1 MKQRMILIQ
10 ANARQQGAPSLGLA
24 YLASYLREKIKNIEI
39 IIVESIPEDW
49 HEIEKLSATVVG
61 MGVLTPQF
69 PDAVAFT
76 QTIKENMDIP
86 IIIGGAHISACPQ
99 LLPNSC
105 DIGVIGEGEETFY
118 QIISQRAFTAEKLA
132 NIKGVV
138 YHQKGKVVIN
148 PLRSLIKN
156 LDDIPSPARDLLNM
170 KHYLKGQNVFGPH
183 IGRGTHM
190 FTARGCPY
198 HCPFCF
204 SSKFWR
210 ATFRTNSPEYVVDE
224 MEHLISYYSSK
235 LIYIYD
241 DLFTINKAR
250 MQKIAQLMQE
260 KGLNQETEL
269 GVVGRCDLFDEE
281 TCIILKQMNVKHVS
295 FGMESGNERILAL
308 LKNGKMKTS
317 HIKNSVSLARKYGFT
332 IDGSYIIGSPSETEE
347 EMLETLEF
355 IKSLK
360 LDKFAFTTAIPYP
373 GTKFWEIM
381 EKQGRISY
389 DVDWRQLQMINRE
402 LLDNTDNQFLMID
415 SISKKR
421 FLEIWD
427 MFEKERL
434 KLWSYDWKKH
444 N

>member
-1 MKQRMILIQ
+1 MKQRLILIQ
-10 ANARQQGAPSLGLA
+10 ANKRQQGAPSLGLA
-24 YLASYLREKIKNIEI
+24 YLASYIRKKIKDIEVI
-39 IIVESIPEDW
+39 IKEIMPQDW
-49 HEIEKLSATVVG
+49 HGIEELSPSIIG
-61 MGVLTPQF
+61 IGVLTQQF
-69 PDAVAFT
+69 PNAVDFIKK
-76 QTIKENMDIP
+76 IKENMNVP
-86 IIIGGAHISACPQ
+86 IIIGGSHISACPQ
-99 LLPNSC
+99 LLPECC
-105 DIGVIGEGEETFY
+105 DIGVIGEGEETLY
-118 QIISQRAFTAEKLA
+118 EIIVKKAFTPDKLS
-132 NIKGVV
+132 NIKGVA
-138 YHQKGKVVIN
+138 YHQNGKVIVN
-148 PLRSLIKN
+148 PLRPLIKN
-156 LDDIPSPARDLLNM
+156 INDIPFPARDLLNM
-170 KHYLKGQNVFGPH
+170 KNYLKGQNVFGPH
-183 IGRGTHM
+183 IGKGTHL

-210 ATFRTNSPEYVVDE
+210 ATLRANSPEYVVDE
-224 MEHLISYYSSK
+224 IEHLISYYNSK

-241 DLFTINKAR
+241 DLFVINKAR
-250 MQKIAQLMQE
+250 MKKIAQLMQE
-260 KGLNQETEL
+260 KGLNREAEL
-269 GVVGRCDLFDEE
+269 GVVGRCDLFDDE

-308 LKNGKMKTS
+308 LKNGEIKTS
-317 HIKNSVSLARKYGFT
+317 HIRNSVRLARKYGFT
-332 IDGSYIIGSPSETEE
+332 VDGSFIIGSPSETEE

-402 LLDNTDNQFLMID
+402 FLGDVDNQFLMID

-434 KLWSYDWKKH
+434 KLWSYDWRKH

>member
-1 MKQRMILIQ
+1 
-10 ANARQQGAPSLGLA
+10 
-24 YLASYLREKIKNIEI
+24 
-39 IIVESIPEDW
+39 
-49 HEIEKLSATVVG
+49 
-61 MGVLTPQF
+61 
-69 PDAVAFT
+69 
-76 QTIKENMDIP
+76 
-86 IIIGGAHISACPQ
+86 
-99 LLPNSC
+99 
-105 DIGVIGEGEETFY
+105 
-118 QIISQRAFTAEKLA
+118 
-132 NIKGVV
+132 
-138 YHQKGKVVIN
+138 
-148 PLRSLIKN
+148 
-156 LDDIPSPARDLLNM
+156 
-170 KHYLKGQNVFGPH
+170 
-183 IGRGTHM
+183 
-190 FTARGCPY
+190 
-198 HCPFCF
+198 
-204 SSKFWR
+204 
-210 ATFRTNSPEYVVDE
+210 
-224 MEHLISYYSSK
+224 
-235 LIYIYD
+235 
-241 DLFTINKAR
+241 